1 MPELSTIYEQLREVL
16 IETAPEAPIEPTAD
30 LPHVYGVVVD
40 VGFELLF
47 TVAAF
52 ADRRTLACDSNGGG
66 FNDLAESPEGL
77 VLGHS
82 ILRGAEEHLDMF
94 APVESKPPL
103 PAFGRVRFTVLTYD
117 GKLGVELDGPPL
129 LKGQSPLSHVFTAV
143 MGILD
148 RARRMVP
155 QPQPGD
161 VDPGAAAPAN

>member
-1 MPELSTIYEQLREVL
+1 MPELSPIYEQLREVL
-16 IETAPEAPIEPTAD
+16 VDTEPEAPMEPTAE

-40 VGFELLF
+40 VGFQLLF

-52 ADRRTLACDSNGGG
+52 ADRRTIACDANGGG
-66 FNDLAESPEGL
+66 FNDLAENPEGL

-82 ILRGAEEHLDMF
+82 ILRAAEDHLDMF
-94 APVESKPPL
+94 KPVESTPP

-117 GKLGVELDGPPL
+117 GKLGIELDGSPL
-129 LKGQSPLSHVFTAV
+129 LKGESPLSHAFTAV

-155 QPQPGD
+155 QPQPGNAEPD
-161 VDPGAAAPAN
+161 SAAPTN